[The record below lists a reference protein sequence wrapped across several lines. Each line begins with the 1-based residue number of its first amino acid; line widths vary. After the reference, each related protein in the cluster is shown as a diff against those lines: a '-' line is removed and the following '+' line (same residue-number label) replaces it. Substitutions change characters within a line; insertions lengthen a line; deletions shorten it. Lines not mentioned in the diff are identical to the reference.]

1 MLIPIFILIKCLIL
15 RNKFINKTIM
25 SLFGMFSHKEAT
37 NKIEE
42 YLKKGAIILDVRT
55 LQEWNEGHING
66 SEHIVLNSIPD
77 NIERIKGFQKPIIAV
92 CKSGGRSQ
100 SATDFLSQHGIDI
113 INGGPWGNVLKFID

>member
-1 MLIPIFILIKCLIL
+1 
-15 RNKFINKTIM
+15 
-25 SLFGMFSHKEAT
+25 MFSHKEAT

-77 NIERIKGFQKPIIAV
+77 HIERIKGFQKPIIAV
-92 CKSGGRSQ
+92 CKSGVRRQRS
-100 SATDFLSQHGIDI
+100 TDFLSQHGIDI

>member
-1 MLIPIFILIKCLIL
+1 
-15 RNKFINKTIM
+15 M
-25 SLFGMFSHKEAT
+25 SLFGMFSNKDAT

-42 YLKKGAIILDVRT
+42 YLKKGAIIIDVRT

-77 NIERIKGFQKPIIAV
+77 HIERIKGFQKPIIAV

-100 SATDFLSQHGIDI
+100 SATDFLLQHGLDI
-113 INGGPWGNVLKFID
+113 INGGSWGNVSRFID

>member
-1 MLIPIFILIKCLIL
+1 
-15 RNKFINKTIM
+15 M
-25 SLFGMFSHKEAT
+25 SLFGMFSNKEAT

-55 LQEWNEGHING
+55 LQEWNDGHING
-66 SEHIVLNSIPD
+66 SKHIVLNSIPE

-100 SATDFLSQHGIDI
+100 SATDFLKQHGLDI
-113 INGGPWGNVLKFID
+113 INGGPWGNVSKFIDKS